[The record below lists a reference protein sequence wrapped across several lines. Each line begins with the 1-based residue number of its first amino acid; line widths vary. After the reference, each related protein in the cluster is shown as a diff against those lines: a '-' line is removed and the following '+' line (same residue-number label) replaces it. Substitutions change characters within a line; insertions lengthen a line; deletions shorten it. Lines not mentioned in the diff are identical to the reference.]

1 MILRCAT
8 YLLFSVV
15 LLTACK
21 SSKEAGDTRKT
32 ESGEVEPEQL
42 KPTVDTKFQQVFF
55 QAQLEKAKGN
65 KAKAHELFEQC
76 LGIEPRNAAVH
87 YEVGKYELNELN
99 NATEALA
106 HAKVCVEGDAQNAW
120 YQQLLGQSYASLS
133 KYDAAIK
140 AYKEVV
146 RLSPDNYEMMYELAN
161 AQLYANKQPDAIATY
176 DLLESKTGVYEELS
190 IQKHMLYE
198 QLKQYDKAGLELERL
213 ASHYPDEPRYWG
225 MAAQFYQRYNL
236 KDKAGVAL
244 QNMVKADPNNGQVH
258 WQLSEYYATQGEE
271 KRSYDEL
278 KLAFS
283 TTDVPIDQKV
293 MVLMRYYTLTQQR
306 PDRLQ
311 DAYALLELTEQV
323 HPNEAKAYAMYG
335 DFLARDGKLKEALQ
349 KYKRAVELGA
359 SMSLIWKQVMELEAE
374 LSDFDALS
382 KDAPKAL
389 ELYPLV
395 PEFYYFNGLAQQQ
408 QKNPAKAVDAFVL
421 GKELVVDNPVL
432 LKRFYASLAEC
443 YHSLK
448 QYDKS
453 DAAFEEALRIDPTD
467 VFVMNNYAYY
477 LALRK
482 AKLDSAANL
491 SARSNELQPGMAS
504 FEDTYAYVL
513 FRQGKHEEALVWMKK
528 AMAHGEAST
537 DMHEHMG
544 DILFHLGKT
553 DEAVNEWKAAASM
566 PGAGAKVSEKIN
578 QRRYID

>member
-1 MILRCAT
+1 
-8 YLLFSVV
+8 LL
-15 LLTACK
+15 LLLAGCK
-21 SSKEAGDTRKT
+21 ASKEAGSSRKG

-42 KPTVDTKFQQVFF
+42 NPTVDTHFQEVFF
-55 QAQLEKAKGN
+55 KAQLEKAKGN
-65 KAKAHELFEQC
+65 KAKAHELFVQC
-76 LGIEPRNAAVH
+76 VGLEPRNAAVH
-87 YEVGKYELNELN
+87 YEVGKYELSELN
-99 NATEALA
+99 NAAEALS
-106 HAKVCVEGDAQNAW
+106 HAKMCVESDPANAW
-120 YQQLLGQSYASLS
+120 YQQLLAQSYASLS

-140 AYKEVV
+140 AFREVV

-161 AQLYANKQPDAIATY
+161 VQLYANKQQDAIATY

-190 IQKHMLYE
+190 VQKHLLYE
-198 QLKQYDKAGLELERL
+198 QLKQYEKAGLELERL
-213 ASHYPDEPRYWG
+213 AEQYPDEPRYWG
-225 MAAQFYQRYNL
+225 MAAQFYQRYGLMN
-236 KDKAGVAL
+236 KAAKSL
-244 QNMVKADPNNGQVH
+244 ENMEKADPSNGQVH
-258 WQLSEYYATQGEE
+258 WQLSEYYATQGDE

-278 KLAFS
+278 KLAFA

-293 MVLMRYYTLTQQR
+293 MVLMRYYSLTQQR
-306 PDRLQ
+306 PERLP
-311 DAYALLELTEQV
+311 DAYALLVLTEQV

-335 DFLARDGKLKEALQ
+335 DFLARDGKLNEALQ
-349 KYKRAVELGA
+349 KYKKALELGA
-359 SMSLIWKQVMELEAE
+359 SMSLIWKQVLELEAE
-374 LSDFDALS
+374 ISDFAALS

-408 QKNPAKAVDAFVL
+408 QKNPAKAVDAFNL
-421 GKELVVDNPVL
+421 GKELVVDNPIL
-432 LKRFYASLAEC
+432 LKRFYAALGES
-443 YHSLK
+443 YNSLK
-448 QYDKS
+448 QFDRS
-453 DAAFEEALRIDPTD
+453 DAAFEEALRIDPAD

-528 AMAHGEAST
+528 AMAHGEVSA
-537 DMHEHMG
+537 DMHEHLG

-553 DEAVNEWKAAASM
+553 DEAVNEWKQAAAK
-566 PGAGAKVSEKIN
+566 PGASSKVSDKLN

>member
-1 MILRCAT
+1 MTRSIT
-8 YLLFSVV
+8 YLLF
-15 LLTACK
+15 LLLLLAGCK
-21 SSKEAGDTRKT
+21 ASKEAGSSRKG

-42 KPTVDTKFQQVFF
+42 NPTVDTHFQEVFF
-55 QAQLEKAKGN
+55 KAQLEKAKGN
-65 KAKAHELFEQC
+65 KAKAHELFVQC
-76 LGIEPRNAAVH
+76 VGLEPRNAAVH
-87 YEVGKYELNELN
+87 YEVGKYELSELN
-99 NATEALA
+99 NAAEALT
-106 HAKVCVEGDAQNAW
+106 HAKMCVESDPANAW
-120 YQQLLGQSYASLS
+120 YQQLLAQSYASLS

-140 AYKEVV
+140 AFREVV

-161 AQLYANKQPDAIATY
+161 VQLYANKQQDAIATY

-190 IQKHMLYE
+190 VQKHLLYE
-198 QLKQYDKAGLELERL
+198 QLKQYEKAGLELERL
-213 ASHYPDEPRYWG
+213 AEQYPDEPRYWG
-225 MAAQFYQRYNL
+225 MAAQFYQRYGL
-236 KDKAGVAL
+236 KDKAAKSL
-244 QNMVKADPNNGQVH
+244 ENMVKADPSNGQVH
-258 WQLSEYYATQGEE
+258 WQLSEYYATQGDE

-278 KLAFS
+278 KLAFA

-293 MVLMRYYTLTQQR
+293 MVLMRYYSLTQQR
-306 PDRLQ
+306 PERLP
-311 DAYALLELTEQV
+311 DAYALLVLTEQV

-335 DFLARDGKLKEALQ
+335 DFLARDGKLNEALQ
-349 KYKRAVELGA
+349 KYKKALDLGA
-359 SMSLIWKQVMELEAE
+359 SMSLIWKQVLELEAE
-374 LSDFDALS
+374 ISDFAALS

-408 QKNPAKAVDAFVL
+408 QKNPAKAVDAFDL
-421 GKELVVDNPVL
+421 GKELVVDNPIL
-432 LKRFYASLAEC
+432 LKRFYAALGES
-443 YHSLK
+443 YNSMK
-448 QYDKS
+448 QFDKS
-453 DAAFEEALRIDPTD
+453 DAAFEEALRIDPAD

-528 AMAHGEAST
+528 AMAHGEVSA
-537 DMHEHMG
+537 DMHEHLG

-553 DEAVNEWKAAASM
+553 DEAVNEWKQAAAK
-566 PGAGAKVSEKIN
+566 PGASSKVNDKMN